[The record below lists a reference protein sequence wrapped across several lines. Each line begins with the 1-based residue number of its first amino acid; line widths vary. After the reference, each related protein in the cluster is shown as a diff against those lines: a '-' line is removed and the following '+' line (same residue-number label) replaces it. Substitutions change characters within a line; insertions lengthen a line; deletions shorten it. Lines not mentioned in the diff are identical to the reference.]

1 MNDVVQDIL
10 GGWQQAGNVLRVE
23 AEQHWMCLETGL
35 WEGGANEDLIRGSMR
50 KPDGEVSAVFPS
62 NCVFFVLRIAATSY
76 Y

>member
-50 KPDGEVSAVFPS
+50 KPDGEVGAVVTHSFPE
-62 NCVFFVLRIAATSY
+62 CGFEDLK
-76 Y
+76 

>member
-1 MNDVVQDIL
+1 MNLYHVQDIL

-50 KPDGEVSAVFPS
+50 KPNGEVGLVFRLIY
-62 NCVFFVLRIAATSY
+62 V
-76 Y
+76 

>member
-1 MNDVVQDIL
+1 MYHVQDIL

-50 KPDGEVSAVFPS
+50 KPNGEVRLV
-62 NCVFFVLRIAATSY
+62 
-76 Y
+76 